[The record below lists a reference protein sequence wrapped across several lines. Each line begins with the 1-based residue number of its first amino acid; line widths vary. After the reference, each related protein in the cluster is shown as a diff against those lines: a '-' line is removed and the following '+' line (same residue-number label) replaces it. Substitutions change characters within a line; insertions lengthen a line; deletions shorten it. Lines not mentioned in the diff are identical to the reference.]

1 MRGLVSTELSYRTM
15 ALSSHFKTNL
25 QSPSMRVSM
34 AVFYR
39 LIQGWYQL
47 RNPNVILA
55 PTAEL
60 RGSRFTR
67 AEPMLENVHTY
78 NVNVSIFD
86 DFRCPTG
93 AHAAVRRHGR
103 PPLYRYMPLY
113 LYSLFL
119 FHICD
124 PCSVQPG
131 ALKGECAAGSTTP
144 AATPGRAH
152 DTRMLAHMSTPT
164 GSPEHPSRPPQS
176 PEP

>member
-15 ALSSHFKTNL
+15 ALPSHFKLNL
-25 QSPSMRVSM
+25 RSPSVRVSM

-39 LIQGWYQL
+39 RIQGWYQL

-86 DFRCPTG
+86 DFRCPNRCVGIGRGVVGGVG
-93 AHAAVRRHGR
+93 APPYIDICPYTYTLTSYSTLVMHPNTARRTQG
-103 PPLYRYMPLY
+103 
-113 LYSLFL
+113 
-119 FHICD
+119 
-124 PCSVQPG
+124 
-131 ALKGECAAGSTTP
+131 
-144 AATPGRAH
+144 
-152 DTRMLAHMSTPT
+152 
-164 GSPEHPSRPPQS
+164 
-176 PEP
+176 